1 VEKALIDTDIWLDIV
16 KGVHPRVR
24 ERAEVYWNT
33 FGQFTLSAITVAE
46 VVRGLAKRQ
55 QVEALAQW
63 RAQMEG
69 LEILPIDW
77 AVGDLAGELY
87 ARLDGGHAHRTLGSA
102 DSGDGVVS
110 SAGVGVSKCASLCA
124 CGGGGLSPAHSELA
138 GGGIEARLTIDRPT
152 PRTAATC

>member
-1 VEKALIDTDIWLDIV
+1 MEKALIDTDIWLDIV

-24 ERAEVYWNT
+24 EHAEVYWNT

-63 RAQMEG
+63 RAEMEV

-87 ARLDGGHAHRTLGSA
+87 ARL
-102 DSGDGVVS
+102 
-110 SAGVGVSKCASLCA
+110 
-124 CGGGGLSPAHSELA
+124 ELA
-138 GGGIEARLTIDRPT
+138 GT
-152 PRTAATC
+152 PIGRWDPLIAATALYHRLVLVSANVRHYARVVEVGYPLRIVNWREEE

>member
-1 VEKALIDTDIWLDIV
+1 
-16 KGVHPRVR
+16 VR

-87 ARLDGGHAHRTLGSA
+87 ARL
-102 DSGDGVVS
+102 
-110 SAGVGVSKCASLCA
+110 
-124 CGGGGLSPAHSELA
+124 ELA
-138 GGGIEARLTIDRPT
+138 GT
-152 PRTAATC
+152 PIRRWDPLIAATALYHWLVLVSANVRHYARVVEVGYPLRIVNWREEE

>member
-1 VEKALIDTDIWLDIV
+1 MEKALIDTDIWLDIV

-46 VVRGLAKRQ
+46 VVRGLAKRR

-87 ARLDGGHAHRTLGSA
+87 ARL
-102 DSGDGVVS
+102 
-110 SAGVGVSKCASLCA
+110 
-124 CGGGGLSPAHSELA
+124 ELA
-138 GGGIEARLTIDRPT
+138 GT
-152 PRTAATC
+152 PIGRWNPLIAATGCIIGWCWCQQMCVIMRVWGRWVIPCA